1 MSKSYSVKE
10 FMAISQQ
17 LLSRHY
23 GLGLNDTRLCEE
35 DYVKVLVSHDTQP
48 FEYINEIA
56 EDFGLDRIDVMGSQP
71 LSKKQQ
77 DKVISQLKMISHDSS
92 PTP

>member
-1 MSKSYSVKE
+1 MKKSYSVKE
-10 FMAISQQ
+10 FMAISEQ

-35 DYVKVLVSHDTQP
+35 DYVKVLVSQDTQP

-56 EDFGLDRIDVMGSQP
+56 EDFSLDRIDVMGNNS
-71 LSKKQQ
+71 LLKSDQ
-77 DKVISQLKMISHDSS
+77 DKVISKIRAAEHDTS
-92 PTP
+92 PSP

>member
-1 MSKSYSVKE
+1 MKKSYSVKE
-10 FMAISQQ
+10 FMAISEQ

-35 DYVKVLVSHDTQP
+35 DYVKVLVSQDTQP

-56 EDFGLDRIDVMGSQP
+56 EDFGLDRIDVMGNNS
-71 LSKKQQ
+71 LLKSDQ
-77 DKVISQLKMISHDSS
+77 DKVISKIRAAEHDTS
-92 PTP
+92 PSP

>member
-1 MSKSYSVKE
+1 MANTRSVKD
-10 FMAISQQ
+10 FMAISEQ

-35 DYVKVLVSHDTQP
+35 EYVKVLVSADTQP

-56 EDFGLDRIDVMGSQP
+56 EDFGLDRIDIMVNNP
-71 LSKKQQ
+71 LLKIDQ
-77 DKVISQLKMISHDSS
+77 DKAILKVRAAQHDSS
-92 PTP
+92 PSP